1 MNMNDLP
8 SSRPSP
14 SKSAAADPYRFT
26 TVAHRAHR
34 FGGPLSD
41 AKAAVMV
48 ELLGLNAK
56 SQVLDLGCGK
66 AHLLAMVLQRW
77 GCNGVGV
84 DVNPH
89 FVAEARR
96 ANFALV
102 AGGRLKIVE
111 QPGTAVL
118 QQGGQYNAALC
129 LGAAHY
135 LGGLPRLLT
144 DLRRCLVR
152 GAVVLIGEGYW
163 AKAPAPAF
171 LELIGGREDQMGSH
185 AENAQRAR
193 AAGYDVLFC
202 TTASADEWDEYEGL
216 YAKNVLD
223 FCHQNPDDPDI
234 PAWRARVERWQ
245 DGWLRWGRDTLGF
258 AYYVMR
264 MR

>member
-1 MNMNDLP
+1 MNMNDMPLP
-8 SSRPSP
+8 SHLD
-14 SKSAAADPYRFT
+14 AADPYRFT

-48 ELLGLNAK
+48 ELLGLHAR

-66 AHLLAMVLQRW
+66 ANLLAMVLQRW
-77 GCNGVGV
+77 GCSGLGV

-89 FVAEARR
+89 FVAEAKR
-96 ANFALV
+96 AHFALV
-102 AGGRLKIVE
+102 AGGRLKLLE
-111 QPGTAVL
+111 QSGGAVL
-118 QQGGQYNAALC
+118 NKGGEFDAALC

-135 LGGLPRLLT
+135 LGGLQRLLT
-144 DLRRCLVR
+144 DLRRCLNR
-152 GAVVLIGEGYW
+152 GAVVLVGEGYW

-171 LELIGGREDQMGSH
+171 LDLIAGHEDQMGSH

-193 AAGYDVLFC
+193 SAGYDVLYT
-202 TTASADEWDEYEGL
+202 TTASTDEWDEYEGL
-216 YAKNVLD
+216 YAKNVLE
-223 FCHQNPDDPDI
+223 FCHHHPQDADT

-258 AYYVMR
+258 GYYVLR
-264 MR
+264 LR